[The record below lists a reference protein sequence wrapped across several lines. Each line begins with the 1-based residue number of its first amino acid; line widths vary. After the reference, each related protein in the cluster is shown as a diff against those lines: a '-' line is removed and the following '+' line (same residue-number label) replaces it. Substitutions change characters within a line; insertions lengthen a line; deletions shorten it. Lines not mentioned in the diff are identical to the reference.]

1 MQDEIDMLKDIA
13 KEGMDKAISHLN
25 HELKKVRTGKAS
37 PSLVKDLPVEY
48 YGSPSTVS
56 QVANVGTSDAR
67 TITIQPWEKNMIP
80 VIEKAIFEANV
91 GITPQNDGE
100 IIRLIVPPLTEDRRR
115 EMVKKT
121 KSLGEDAK
129 VGVRKNRQAA
139 MDGIKKAVKDGY
151 SEDSGKREE
160 HNVQELTNAYGKK
173 IDEILA
179 AKEKEIMTV

>member
-1 MQDEIDMLKDIA
+1 MQDEIDMLKEIA
-13 KEGMDKAISHLN
+13 TEGMSKAISHLK
-25 HELKKVRTGKAS
+25 HELVKVRTGKAS
-37 PSLVKDLPVEY
+37 PGLVKDLSVDY
-48 YGSPSTVS
+48 YGSPTPVS

-80 VIEKAIFEANV
+80 VIEKAIFEANI

-100 IIRLIVPPLTEDRRR
+100 MIRLVIPPLTEERHK
-115 EMVKKT
+115 EMVKRT

-129 VGVRKNRQAA
+129 VGVRKSRQSA

-151 SEDSGKREE
+151 PEDSRKREE

-173 IDEILA
+173 IDSILGD
-179 AKEKEIMTV
+179 KEEEIMTV